1 MKMWIISFAIAS
13 FSVLLF
19 GVVVSRHFGGEASLS
34 HLIRQELPLVLGL
47 AAFVASLTTVTV
59 TVLEKAMSHHLSFT
73 FRTVVLVLLN
83 VPVSYMAVYYFIF
96 VISSV

>member
-1 MKMWIISFAIAS
+1 
-13 FSVLLF
+13 
-19 GVVVSRHFGGEASLS
+19 
-34 HLIRQELPLVLGL
+34 
-47 AAFVASLTTVTV
+47 
-59 TVLEKAMSHHLSFT
+59 MSHHLSFT